1 MRFNCWGSNLINTQG
16 HIQKLE
22 CCFPIRA
29 MYQMEGK
36 GLNIDDFL
44 HWVTD
49 FFSEKQLQF
58 LNPYPCVRCILPL
71 GFFFFLKSEE

>member
-1 MRFNCWGSNLINTQG
+1 MTRFNCWESNLINIQG

-36 GLNIDDFL
+36 RINIDDFL
-44 HWVTD
+44 HWLVM
-49 FFSEKQLQF
+49 FFQGSGYSF
-58 LNPYPCVRCILPL
+58 WDDVRVRDAFFHSVFFLPL
-71 GFFFFLKSEE
+71 SQ